1 MTMHDYVESLRSK
14 HAHLEQ
20 EIDDELHRPLPDQS
34 ILTRLK
40 REKLRIKDEI
50 ARLGGARSSRHVRE
64 RRASL
69 TRSCLGLRRAIPCR
83 RRMIAPLL
91 GRTRE
96 RRS

>member
-20 EIDDELHRPLPDQS
+20 QIDDELHRPLPDQS

-50 ARLGGARSSRHVRE
+50 ARLGS
-64 RRASL
+64 
-69 TRSCLGLRRAIPCR
+69 TRSHAVAANGELH
-83 RRMIAPLL
+83 
-91 GRTRE
+91 
-96 RRS
+96 